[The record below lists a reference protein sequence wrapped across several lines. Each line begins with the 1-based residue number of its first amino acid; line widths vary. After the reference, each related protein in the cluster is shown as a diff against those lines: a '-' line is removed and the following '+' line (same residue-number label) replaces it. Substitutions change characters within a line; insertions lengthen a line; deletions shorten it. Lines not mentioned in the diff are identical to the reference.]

1 MGYYDIDGYSEEPR
15 YPEIDELLDGVR
27 DKIKEQLSKYVEMRK
42 TTTYTRN
49 L

>member
-1 MGYYDIDGYSEEPR
+1 MGYYDMGDYIEERR
-15 YPEIDELLDGVR
+15 YPEVEELLDGVR
-27 DKIKEQLSKYVEMRK
+27 DKIKKQLSKYVEMRK